1 MFKFM
6 KTWSKNN
13 RGAMRMKAE
22 VSQHKYN
29 LISICPFFV
38 IKQSVDRQARSVGV
52 AVEALDHN
60 KSFVHIAPEW
70 RISIRLRSGPSKF
83 YRTVSLFGI
92 KPTGPSRLLPALV
105 GLPCSATVSRVRR
118 AARVRQGRRRR
129 RRCRFR
135 TAVVD
140 EDRGR
145 GRQFAVVVGALDR
158 VGKGGVGGM
167 DPHELVR
174 GGTPAAGGDHV
185 RMALERQAAVRGL
198 DLLAASA
205 GGDAEG
211 IVKGGGGG

>member
-6 KTWSKNN
+6 KTRSKNN
-13 RGAMRMKAE
+13 RGAIRMKAE

-70 RISIRLRSGPSKF
+70 SISIRLRSGPSKF

-174 GGTPAAGGDHV
+174 RGTPAAGGDHV